1 MQRGNQKPRLP
12 EAFAELQRTAQIM
25 MDFYHPW
32 CVCGGWAIDLFV
44 NRISRQH
51 KDVDFAIWRRD
62 QSALRAYLTARG
74 WTLEKVINGQRL
86 PWTEGEFI
94 ELPVHTIHCRNPNAQ
109 PDRIEILF
117 NEMNDHYFLF
127 RRNQSIKRPLADAM
141 LQLESGIRILAPE
154 IVLLYKAKNSSDK
167 ERSDF
172 EIALPFLDFERRAWL
187 REALLTIHPGHE
199 WLNQL

>member
-1 MQRGNQKPRLP
+1 MTHYQNSHLP
-12 EAFAELQRTAQIM
+12 EAFAELQRAVQIM
-25 MDFYHPW
+25 MDFPHPW
-32 CVCGGWAIDLFV
+32 CVCGGWAIDLFI

-51 KDVDFAIWRRD
+51 KDVDFAIRRRD
-62 QSALRAYLTARG
+62 QLALRAYLTARG
-74 WTLEKVINGQRL
+74 WTLEKAINGQRL

-109 PDRIEILF
+109 PDFIEILF
-117 NEMNDHYFLF
+117 NETNDNHFLF
-127 RRNQSIKRPLADAM
+127 RRNQSIKRLLAVAIV
-141 LQLESGIRILAPE
+141 QLESGIRILAPE
-154 IVLLYKAKNSSDK
+154 IVLLYKAKNFSDK

-199 WLNQL
+199 WLSQL